1 MRPGNLIEQVESS
14 KSLRAANKIILMQ
27 AANTGMTSRLK
38 LEATD

>member
-38 LEATD
+38 LEATN